1 MRLHRL
7 ATPGRLSAR
16 RRHRRLQRST
26 ARPRCPERAP
36 ARSSRPRTSGT
47 GPSTDLPVAADS
59 AAMIS
64 AIGLDAPVH
73 PDFGSFLGYGIPYNV
88 VSSKKVHK
96 VHVTFDYADE
106 SDKVAYPMPAHPRQ
120 EGGGDA
126 HVLIVDKTACRL
138 YELYAAHES
147 GGTLEGRLG
156 RGLEPALEPP
166 ASGLAGRAPTP
177 PASPSCPASCAT
189 TRSPR
194 ASSGTRS
201 ASRPRAR
208 ARRTSTRPG
217 TTPAIPTRSLPPMGL
232 RVRLKA
238 SVDIS
243 GYGKQARVVAA
254 GAQDV
259 RDDPRR
265 QRQPLVHLGRQQQAL
280 RRRRCCTRS
289 ARSPVRTSRSSTPRT
304 CATADPREG

>member
-7 ATPGRLSAR
+7 ALLAACLIAAG
-16 RRHRRLQRST
+16 T
-26 ARPRCPERAP
+26 AGAAVNRAP
-36 ARSSRPRTSGT
+36 TLPGARTCPIFPASNVWNRPV
-47 GPSTDLPVAADS
+47 TDLPVAADS

-96 VHVTFDYADE
+96 VHVSFDYADE

-147 GGTLEGRLG
+147 GGTWKAGSGAVWNLRSNHL
-156 RGLEPALEPP
+156 RPDSWTSADAAGLPILP
-166 ASGLAGRAPTP
+166 GLVRYDEVAAGV
-177 PASPSCPASCAT
+177 
-189 TRSPR
+189 
-194 ASSGTRS
+194 SGTRS

-208 ARRTSTRPG
+208 ARRTSSRRAIS
-217 TTPAIPTRSLPPMGL
+217 PAIPTAPPPMGL

-243 GYGKQARVVAA
+243 GYGKQARVV
-254 GAQDV
+254 
-259 RDDPRR
+259 
-265 QRQPLVHLGRQQQAL
+265 LQAL
-280 RRRRCCTRS
+280 KTYGMIL
-289 ARSPVRTSRSSTPRT
+289 ADNGSPWYISGASNKHFDDDVLHALGKITGADFEVVDTSHLRN
-304 CATADPREG
+304 G